1 VKRKIAKQHSKNEKQ
16 TTNKVLIT
24 CVQIITCY
32 VYKMKHIVYQFLIHS
47 SLCSTTLKIPNF
59 AIAEY
64 KYITNQVSE
73 CQDPTEKKLCQ
84 FFSSVSETT
93 RQRKRFTKSFSKQS
107 DREKGSLRLSLRVR
121 TSSTFFLLCM
131 QHTHKILRWTDIR
144 TYPNYNALKTKSIT
158 AFSGTII

>member
-47 SLCSTTLKIPNF
+47 SLCSTTLKITNF

-107 DREKGSLRLSLRVR
+107 DREKRFTTPFSPGPNIFNLFSV
-121 TSSTFFLLCM
+121 M
-131 QHTHKILRWTDIR
+131 YA
-144 TYPNYNALKTKSIT
+144 TYPQDSQMNWYSHVPKL
-158 AFSGTII
+158 